1 MSSENKIEIQNISF
15 EYVDKKNRFTA
26 LKDISLDIREGEFV
40 CILGSSGCGK
50 STLLSL
56 LNGLNTARSG
66 QILLDGK
73 PISGPGPDRAVVFP

>member
-1 MSSENKIEIQNISF
+1 MSSANKIEIQNISF

-56 LNGLNTARSG
+56 LNGLNTAGSG
-66 QILLDGK
+66 RILIDGK
-73 PISGPGPDRAVVFP
+73 PISGT